1 MSRQR
6 LRVLRTAA
14 ERTAD
19 AVAGR
24 ARDDGAMRILVTAAS
39 RHGST
44 REIAAAIAEA
54 LVQRGHEAEAC
65 PIKGAA
71 PEGYDA
77 VVLGSAVYT
86 GRWLKPARAFA
97 ERHAAELAARPVWLF
112 SSGPL
117 GPPEHLVPEG
127 EAVDVAALMETTR
140 ARGHRVFAGRLHK
153 PDLGFGERAMVAAV
167 HAPEGDFRDWA
178 AIDAWAGEIA
188 AVLGAPVA
196 A

>member
-14 ERTAD
+14 GRTAD
-19 AVAGR
+19 AVARR
-24 ARDDGAMRILVTAAS
+24 ARDDGGMRILVTAAS

-44 REIAAAIAEA
+44 GEIAAAIAEA
-54 LVQRGHEAEAC
+54 LVQRGHEAEAG
-65 PIKGAA
+65 PIEAAA
-71 PEGYDA
+71 PERYDA

-86 GRWLKPARAFA
+86 GRWLKPARALA
-97 ERHAAELAARPVWLF
+97 ERYAAELAARPVWLF

-117 GPPEHLVPEG
+117 GPPEHLVPEE
-127 EAVDVAALMETTR
+127 EAVDVAALTQTTR

-153 PDLGFGERAMVAAV
+153 RDLGFGERAMVAAV
-167 HAPEGDFRDWA
+167 RAPEGDFRDWA
-178 AIDAWAGEIA
+178 AIDAWAAEIA
-188 AVLGAPVA
+188 AALAAPVA

>member
-1 MSRQR
+1 
-6 LRVLRTAA
+6 
-14 ERTAD
+14 
-19 AVAGR
+19 
-24 ARDDGAMRILVTAAS
+24 MRILVTAAS

-65 PIKGAA
+65 PIEGAA

-140 ARGHRVFAGRLHK
+140 ARGRRVFAGRLHK

-188 AVLGAPVA
+188 SARAAPTPRPCQASATVTATSACVA
-196 A
+196 SRGSRT

>member
-6 LRVLRTAA
+6 LRILRTAA
-14 ERTAD
+14 GRTAD
-19 AVAGR
+19 AVARR

-65 PIKGAA
+65 PIEGAV
-71 PEGYDA
+71 PEGCDA

-97 ERHAAELAARPVWLF
+97 ERHAAQLAARAVWRLR
-112 SSGPL
+112 SGPL
-117 GPPEHLVPEG
+117 GPPEPLAPEG
-127 EAVDVAALMETTR
+127 EAVDAAALMETTGSG
-140 ARGHRVFAGRLHK
+140 GHRVFA
-153 PDLGFGERAMVAAV
+153 
-167 HAPEGDFRDWA
+167 
-178 AIDAWAGEIA
+178 
-188 AVLGAPVA
+188 
-196 A
+196 